1 MTVNLD
7 MMAKILLDDECVNL
21 KKTVEVIETQLA
33 DDSEVVD
40 IANNMRKEIARL
52 KEIIESKV

>member
-1 MTVNLD
+1 MTINVD

-21 KKTVEVIETQLA
+21 KKSIEVIESQLS
-33 DDSEVVD
+33 DDNEIVE
-40 IANNMRKEIARL
+40 IATNMRKEIIRL